1 MKKRRRRR
9 PRRVLNELIERP
21 RIRRFLTEY
30 LSNGGK
36 KTAAAIAAGV
46 PPRTAPVW
54 ASRILRRPEVLAELE
69 HQHAAAGVT
78 PARVIRELA
87 RIGFLDPADL
97 YDENGQLLPVPRMS
111 EDARRAIAGID
122 VELGK
127 DGGVTKKV
135 RLANKHVALETLA
148 KYTGAIPNEKEQI
161 NFGIGLEIHMH
172 LDEIRNSPAQLRGK
186 PAIEVSALP
195 PPRDL
200 DPDPTLN

>member
-54 ASRILRRPEVLAELE
+54 ASRILRRPEVLTELE

-111 EDARRAIAGID
+111 EDARRAIAGVD

-172 LDEIRNSPAQLRGK
+172 LDEIKNSPAQLREK
-186 PAIEVSALP
+186 PAIDLPALP
-195 PPRDL
+195 PPRDR